1 MRMNGASNMCARS
14 ESKHAAVRVEVLGLI
29 ARMTIEMTFPAP
41 AGSNRADWAEIA
53 CGKVL
58 IVLDPA

>member
-1 MRMNGASNMCARS
+1 MRMNGASNMWARS

-41 AGSNRADWAEIA
+41 AGSNWQIGRKSPV
-53 CGKVL
+53 GRS
-58 IVLDPA
+58 

>member
-1 MRMNGASNMCARS
+1 MRMNGASHMWVRPG
-14 ESKHAAVRVEVLGLI
+14 SKHAAVRVEVPGLI
-29 ARMTIEMTFPAP
+29 ARMTIEMTFPAQ
-41 AGSNRADWAEIA
+41 AGSNRADWAEVA